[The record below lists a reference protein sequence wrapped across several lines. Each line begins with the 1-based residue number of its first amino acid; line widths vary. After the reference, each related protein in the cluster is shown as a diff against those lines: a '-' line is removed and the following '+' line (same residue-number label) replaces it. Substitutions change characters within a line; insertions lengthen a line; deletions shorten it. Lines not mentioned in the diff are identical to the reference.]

1 VADDWNYPH
10 NLAYLVATAAEDG
23 RYAEGQRLARKLEA
37 VGDEPARAAGAGASM
52 YTRAESGDFAL
63 ARLQMRYGDWAAAKQ
78 NPLAFPIDEA
88 HVDAQAKAYRQ
99 GLRSYIDGM
108 GAAAT
113 ERLDDAERAANAL
126 DAALWQLQRSV
137 ADDSPKNVRRVLGL
151 ASYDL
156 RANLAARRGQLEVA
170 VKLMLAAEKL
180 ESEIGYSEPP
190 PFWRPIDESL
200 GQIYLRAKKWTE
212 ARAAFERALVI
223 RPNSGF
229 ALAGIGAAAAG
240 AGRLSDAT
248 TAYGAAVKV
257 WADAD
262 TSFPART
269 EAAAWLA
276 AHHPPG

>member
-1 VADDWNYPH
+1 
-10 NLAYLVATAAEDG
+10 
-23 RYAEGQRLARKLEA
+23 
-37 VGDEPARAAGAGASM
+37 
-52 YTRAESGDFAL
+52 
-63 ARLQMRYGDWAAAKQ
+63 DWAAAKQ

-276 AHHPPG
+276 AHQPPR